1 MSNGADIEARAAA
14 AVAHALGARAV
25 RRDLGGKQTRDFDL
39 VLADGSVEPLEITIA
54 ADQVVRHTWARINQ
68 LDRDAPSLTKAWT
81 VNVPN
86 SVLDSNG
93 RPIPFAARDFL
104 AEAEPLLQELETAG
118 ISELNPTTWASAGA
132 AQPAVMKLLGL
143 GCDLGMSHEL
153 ATGEDGRIYLSSGIG
168 GWVDPDL
175 IAEAIEREAAKP
187 DNQAKL
193 SEPVGARRRHLCVL
207 IDSSTGATFSAT
219 SHGDM
224 GRLPVLPPPI
234 TTAWALASAT
244 AYSTTPPEPWQAHDT
259 PEEVFTNPEKWVDS
273 A

>member
-1 MSNGADIEARAAA
+1 MAQRAGVRPSASPRLQTLSSPL
-14 AVAHALGARAV
+14 VASEFGARH
-25 RRDLGGKQTRDFDL
+25 
-39 VLADGSVEPLEITIA
+39 
-54 ADQVVRHTWARINQ
+54 HTPRTNI
-68 LDRDAPSLTKAWT
+68 
-81 VNVPN
+81 
-86 SVLDSNG
+86 
-93 RPIPFAARDFL
+93 
-104 AEAEPLLQELETAG
+104 
-118 ISELNPTTWASAGA
+118 
-132 AQPAVMKLLGL
+132 
-143 GCDLGMSHEL
+143 
-153 ATGEDGRIYLSSGIG
+153 
-168 GWVDPDL
+168 

-234 TTAWALASAT
+234 TTAWALAST
-244 AYSTTPPEPWQAHDT
+244 TVYSTTPPEPWQAHDA